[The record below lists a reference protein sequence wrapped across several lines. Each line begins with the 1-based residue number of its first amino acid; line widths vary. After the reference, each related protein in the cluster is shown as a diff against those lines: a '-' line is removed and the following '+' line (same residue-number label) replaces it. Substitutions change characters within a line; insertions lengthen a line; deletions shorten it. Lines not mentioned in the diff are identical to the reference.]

1 MATLRDLAQGSLRL
15 IEEVG
20 AGDTASAESCA
31 DFLTAFNAMLSSWS
45 IQGDLV
51 YTKAIE
57 TFTLTPNDGIYTLGP
72 TGDFVTTRPTRI
84 LSVTINDG
92 TNDIPLEMY
101 SIEQYAS
108 IDNKTIQSLPCA
120 IYIDYNYPNLGFR
133 LLNVPSQNYSITF
146 YSEKPL
152 SEYST
157 INDTLVA
164 PPGYERAFRYNGAVE
179 IAPEYGKSASPD
191 VRRIAIESKSAI
203 RNQNNRTDNDKIMTD
218 DALQTSAGY
227 NIYTGRY

>member
-15 IEEVG
+15 IEELG

-51 YTKAIE
+51 YTKTIE
-57 TFTLTPNDGIYTLGP
+57 TFTLTGNDGIYTLGP

-84 LSVTINDG
+84 LAVTITDD
-92 TNDIPLEMY
+92 TTDSPLTMY
-101 SIEQYAS
+101 SMEQYAS
-108 IDNKTIQSLPCA
+108 IADKTIQGIPDS

-133 LLNVPSQNYSITF
+133 LHTVPGQSYTLTF

-152 SEYST
+152 SEYSA
-157 INDTLVA
+157 IGDTLIA

-179 IAPEYGKSASPD
+179 IAPEYGKAASAD

-203 RNQNNRTDNDKIMTD
+203 RNQNNRTDNDKIMVD
-218 DALQTSAGY
+218 DALQASAGF